1 MKTYTCMMVFMLMS
15 MTVFAQSYTEMRP
28 SWTKYTPSVPA
39 GANYFINWGVGEG
52 SDETEATNAAW
63 ADALQK
69 SFHEL
74 GVVGITEQ
82 DINAVAHNGIN
93 AVVKFNRMKRRVIAS
108 TEPVYIADNRLKVY
122 ILIQVQRN
130 VNGPDDFYS
139 LNTADYE
146 DKEFEKDM
154 KHYNAQFTGSY
165 PFSARVF
172 VPGMAQLYKGSK
184 AKGLFFIIGEIACV
198 GGIVTAEC
206 LRASYNSK
214 IKSTQNVGQIKS
226 YMNSRD
232 NCENIRN
239 GFIVGATALYVW
251 NVIDGMV
258 AKGKKRSHTM
268 GDTQLRFSPYF
279 TPQNSGVAF
288 ALNF

>member
-74 GVVGITEQ
+74 EVVGITEQ

-108 TEPVYIADNRLKVY
+108 TEPVYIADIHIN
-122 ILIQVQRN
+122 
-130 VNGPDDFYS
+130 
-139 LNTADYE
+139 
-146 DKEFEKDM
+146 
-154 KHYNAQFTGSY
+154 
-165 PFSARVF
+165 
-172 VPGMAQLYKGSK
+172 
-184 AKGLFFIIGEIACV
+184 IA
-198 GGIVTAEC
+198 
-206 LRASYNSK
+206 
-214 IKSTQNVGQIKS
+214 
-226 YMNSRD
+226 
-232 NCENIRN
+232 
-239 GFIVGATALYVW
+239 
-251 NVIDGMV
+251 
-258 AKGKKRSHTM
+258 
-268 GDTQLRFSPYF
+268 
-279 TPQNSGVAF
+279 
-288 ALNF
+288 